1 MRKGIVALAVLVGL
15 TAVGCG
21 GETRSDVVI
30 TGTPPATPYAGPLDM
45 TFKEGADGGVHEAE
59 EASGA
64 AGRALECDGEIHEGS
79 GGGRWSEGDGGS
91 TPEEGLRAYFDIEQP
106 EVPDSGYRVEREED
120 GRVLFSYDVDGR
132 TKVAVVVAED
142 QPHRPGWGPDT
153 AASCDPAEFPAS
165 YTDSRFEIWTDR
177 SGRRLP
183 TTTVSSSAG
192 PEHCD
197 WESAHFL
204 RTGRA
209 MGGSQY
215 ARDPDRV
222 LGGELL
228 TSAYDGD
235 ARMPADA
242 RDTGFRFKGWAL
254 WLASDRSTAYIRTAH
269 GVEAWPETKDTVG
282 CQ

>member
-1 MRKGIVALAVLVGL
+1 MRKGIVALTVLVGL

-21 GETRSDVVI
+21 DGSRGGVVI
-30 TGTPPATPYAGPLDM
+30 TGTPPATPYAGPLDVP
-45 TFKEGADGGVHEAE
+45 FKENADEGVHEAE

-79 GGGRWSEGDGGS
+79 GGGRWSEWDGGS
-91 TPEEGLRAYFDIEQP
+91 TPEGGLRAYFDIEQP
-106 EVPDSGYRVEREED
+106 EVPNSGYRVERKED

-153 AASCDPAEFPAS
+153 AASCDPGELPAR
-165 YTDSRFEIWTDR
+165 YTDSRYEIWTDR

-204 RTGRA
+204 QTGRA
-209 MGGSQY
+209 MGGKQY
-215 ARDPDRV
+215 ARDPHGV
-222 LGGELL
+222 LGDALL
-228 TSAYDGD
+228 TSAYDGH
-235 ARMPADA
+235 AHLPADA
-242 RDTGFRFKGWAL
+242 RDTGYRFKGWAL
-254 WLASDRSTAYIRTAH
+254 WLAVDKSTAYVRTPH